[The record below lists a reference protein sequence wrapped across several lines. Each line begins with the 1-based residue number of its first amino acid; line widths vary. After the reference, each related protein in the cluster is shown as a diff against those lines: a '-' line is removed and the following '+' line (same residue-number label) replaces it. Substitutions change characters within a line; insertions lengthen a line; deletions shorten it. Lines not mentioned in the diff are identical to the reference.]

1 VRTVKDVLALL
12 GLVLVSW
19 VVLAL
24 IEELPHAVHVI
35 GK

>member
-1 VRTVKDVLALL
+1 MKLVKEMLALL

-24 IEELPHAVHVI
+24 IEAISHATTVI